1 MPTHFDLLCFSH
13 LRWDWVYQRPQHLLS
28 RAARERRV
36 FFFEEP
42 REGDSPGLE
51 INHPEPG
58 LTVAVPYL
66 PSGLTH
72 EESERLQRVLLADLL
87 AQQEI
92 HSYVSWYYTP
102 MAMGLTPRLTPLAT
116 IYDCM
121 DELSG
126 FQGAPPALRGR
137 EAELLRRADLVFT
150 GGHSL
155 WEAKRTQHPRVYAF
169 PSSVDVAHFRRA
181 RRARVDAADQAA
193 IPHPRLG
200 YCGVIDERMDL
211 ALLASLA
218 RARHDWQLVLV
229 GPIAKID
236 LANLPQADNIHYLG
250 PKSYAALPRY
260 LAGWDVALLP
270 FAHNDATRF
279 ISPTKTPE
287 YLAAGCPVV
296 STGIRDVVRPY
307 GERGLVRIADTA
319 EAFEAAVDAALS
331 EDRASRLA
339 TVDPFLAQT
348 SWDDTWME
356 MSGLISAVVQG
367 AQAPAAVS
375 PAAVVLRD
383 GSTAA

>member
-42 REGDSPGLE
+42 REGDSPRLE
-51 INHPEPG
+51 INHPQPG
-58 LTVAVPYL
+58 LTVAIPYL

-72 EESERLQRVLLADLL
+72 DESERLQRVLLADLL

-92 HSYVSWYYTP
+92 HAYVSWYYTP
-102 MAMGLTPRLTPLAT
+102 MAMGLTSRLTPLAT

-121 DELSG
+121 DELSA

-181 RRARVDAADQAA
+181 RRARVDAVDQAA

-218 RARHDWQLVLV
+218 RARPDWQLVLV
-229 GPIAKID
+229 GPVAKID
-236 LANLPQADNIHYLG
+236 PANLPHADNIHYLC

-319 EAFEAAVDAALS
+319 EAFEAAVEAALG
-331 EDRASRLA
+331 EDRARRLA

-356 MSGLISAVVQG
+356 MSGLITAVVQG

>member
-42 REGDSPGLE
+42 REGDSPRLE
-51 INHPEPG
+51 INHPQPG
-58 LTVAVPYL
+58 LTVAIPYL

-72 EESERLQRVLLADLL
+72 DESERLQRVLLADLL

-92 HSYVSWYYTP
+92 HAYVSWYYTP
-102 MAMGLTPRLTPLAT
+102 MAMGLTSRLTPLAT

-121 DELSG
+121 DELSA

-181 RRARVDAADQAA
+181 RRARVDAVDQAA

-218 RARHDWQLVLV
+218 RARPDW
-229 GPIAKID
+229 
-236 LANLPQADNIHYLG
+236 LARSARSIRSSITPQ
-250 PKSYAALPRY
+250 
-260 LAGWDVALLP
+260 
-270 FAHNDATRF
+270 
-279 ISPTKTPE
+279 
-287 YLAAGCPVV
+287 
-296 STGIRDVVRPY
+296 
-307 GERGLVRIADTA
+307 
-319 EAFEAAVDAALS
+319 
-331 EDRASRLA
+331 
-339 TVDPFLAQT
+339 
-348 SWDDTWME
+348 
-356 MSGLISAVVQG
+356 
-367 AQAPAAVS
+367 
-375 PAAVVLRD
+375 
-383 GSTAA
+383 